1 MANRHENFLASA
13 INSLITSV
21 EVGFHAIVDDVV
33 EVNVIGE
40 K

>member
-1 MANRHENFLASA
+1 MKISLLA
-13 INSLITSV
+13 INIIITSV
-21 EVGFHAIVDDVV
+21 EVGFHAIADDVV